1 MSALDWAGPRAEDPA
16 AAGTRPSG
24 LGRLEMIEGAG
35 RYPHDQ
41 YPDQVVALM
50 LAFLHS
56 DGARA

>member
-16 AAGTRPSG
+16 IAGTWPSG
-24 LGRLEMIEGAG
+24 PGRLEMIEDAG

-41 YPDQVVALM
+41 YPDQVVTLM

-56 DGARA
+56 DSARA